1 MFELN
6 FQMSPKAVQA
16 LMDIEASR
24 QTVASLP
31 VSAQLLTSLRESAR
45 LNTTHY
51 STQIEGNRLTQEEVA
66 VVVKGG
72 TFPNRKRDE
81 TEVKNYFRALDF
93 VDELIEQSADELTAE
108 MIQRI
113 HGAVMEGKP
122 TLTQKSTPYRD
133 GQNVIRESG
142 SGNIIYMPPESK
154 DVPQL
159 MVDLVDWINVQL
171 DHSELAAPVIAA
183 LAHYQFA
190 TIHPYFDGNGR
201 TARLLT
207 NLILHRAGYGL
218 KGIYSLEEYY
228 ARNLGDYYAAISVG
242 DSHNYYLGRAEAD
255 VSQWIEYFCQGMA
268 DSFANVRVQAEKLKV
283 KPDQTKLLRELDAK
297 QKRILDLFRETRF
310 LTTREIAEHLGV
322 TPRTALNICHTWLE
336 NGFILSQGEKKN
348 RRYELTETWV
358 ELL

>member
-1 MFELN
+1 MFKPN
-6 FQMSPKAVQA
+6 FQISPKAVQA
-16 LMDIEASR
+16 LMDVEVSR
-24 QTVASLP
+24 QAVASLP

-45 LNTTHY
+45 LNSTHY

-93 VDELIEQSADELTAE
+93 VDELIEQSAAELTAE
-108 MIQRI
+108 MIQKI
-113 HGAVMEGKP
+113 HGAVMEGRP
-122 TLTQKSTPYRD
+122 NPTPYRD

-142 SGNIIYMPPESK
+142 AGNIIYMPPESK

-159 MVDLVDWINVQL
+159 MEDLVDWINIQL
-171 DHSELAAPVIAA
+171 DHAELAAPIIAA

-228 ARNLGDYYAAISVG
+228 ARNLEDYYAAISVG

-255 VSQWIEYFCQGMA
+255 VGQWIEYFCQGMA
-268 DSFANVRVQAEKLKV
+268 DSFVSVRVQAEKFKV
-283 KPDQTKLLRELDAK
+283 RPDHTKLLRELDAK
-297 QKRILDLFRETRF
+297 QKRILDFFRESRF

-322 TPRTALNICHTWLE
+322 TPRTALNVCHTWLE
-336 NGFILSQGEKKN
+336 NGFILSHGEKKN
-348 RRYELTETWV
+348 RRYELTDTWV

>member
-1 MFELN
+1 MFEPN
-6 FQMSPKAVQA
+6 FQMRPKTVQA
-16 LMDIEASR
+16 LMDIEVSR
-24 QTVASLP
+24 QAVSSLP
-31 VSAQLLTSLRESAR
+31 VTAKLLTSLRESAR
-45 LNTTHY
+45 LNSTHY

-66 VVVKGG
+66 VVEKGG

-93 VDELIEQSADELTAE
+93 VDELIEQSPAELTVE
-108 MIQRI
+108 MVQEI
-113 HGAVMEGKP
+113 HGAVMEGKANP
-122 TLTQKSTPYRD
+122 SPYRD

-142 SGNIIYMPPESK
+142 SGNIIYMPPEWK

-159 MVDLVDWINVQL
+159 MEDLVDWINAQL
-171 DHSELAAPVIAA
+171 DLAEFTAPVIAGM
-183 LAHYQFA
+183 AHYQFA
-190 TIHPYFDGNGR
+190 TIHPYYDGNGR
-201 TARLLT
+201 AARLLT

-228 ARNLGDYYAAISVG
+228 ARNLEDYYAAISVG

-268 DSFANVRVQAEKLKV
+268 DSFVSVRAQAEKFKIR
-283 KPDQTKLLRELDAK
+283 PDQTKLLRELDAK
-297 QKRILDLFRETRF
+297 QKQILDLFRESRF

-322 TPRTALNICHTWLE
+322 TQRTALNVCHVWLE
-336 NGFILSQGEKKN
+336 NGFILSHGEKKN
-348 RRYELTETWV
+348 RCYELVEIWL